1 VRVLHLTSSFPRDA
15 RDHVA
20 PFLLDLAHA
29 EQEAGMDVGVLA
41 PHDKGLATVDTVAG
55 VEVHR
60 FRYGLQSMERLSY
73 RGGLLGSSRRFS
85 GVMLP
90 AYLASFSKAAEKAAR
105 DFRPDVIHAHWW
117 LPAGLCALPVARRLD
132 VPLII
137 TVHGSD
143 VHLLRYRALR
153 KLASHVMHRAS
164 LVATVSEDLQR
175 QILEFDPRLH
185 TTVLR
190 LPVPA
195 GPAAVP
201 MPADPP
207 IRLLAAG
214 RLSHEKG
221 FDVLIEAMRIAVGS
235 GLDVRL
241 DIVGSGPERRRLAL
255 LAAPLG
261 DRIQLIPALP
271 HAELMHRLEGVHA
284 LVAPSRREG
293 LGMVALE
300 AFTRGRPVVAS
311 RVGGLAE
318 SVEDGVDGYLV
329 EPEDPIALAAAL
341 ARLPFGPPRGV
352 ATLRH
357 SSIEVGRSHLEAY
370 ASLVSPMVKS
380 R

>member
-1 VRVLHLTSSFPRDA
+1 
-15 RDHVA
+15 
-20 PFLLDLAHA
+20 
-29 EQEAGMDVGVLA
+29 MDVGVLA

-195 GPAAVP
+195 GPPAVA
-201 MPADPP
+201 MPDDPP

-241 DIVGSGPERRRLAL
+241 DIVGSGPRASPPGSTRRPARRSNPAHPRT
-255 LAAPLG
+255 AARRA
-261 DRIQLIPALP
+261 DAPA
-271 HAELMHRLEGVHA
+271 
-284 LVAPSRREG
+284 RRC
-293 LGMVALE
+293 A
-300 AFTRGRPVVAS
+300 RSGRSLAS
-311 RVGGLAE
+311 R
-318 SVEDGVDGYLV
+318 
-329 EPEDPIALAAAL
+329 
-341 ARLPFGPPRGV
+341 GP
-352 ATLRH
+352 RH
-357 SSIEVGRSHLEAY
+357 GRA
-370 ASLVSPMVKS
+370 
-380 R
+380 